1 MSNDVIEKI
10 LELATQDLRMR
21 LEEAFEAGGA
31 KMRRDLL
38 TALKRDDVAFDV
50 ALRGLSDSKVGQDK
64 FSDRAPLGTVR
75 PTIQRLIAR
84 YNHGISASEIIKHT
98 GFKVNSVR
106 STLATLRREG
116 LAERHGDLWVQP
128 SGTPDALEPERRE
141 ALQPSERSNFP
152 KERDAVPV
160 ATSIWPARGGE
171 SGDALSHGRNPQTD
185 LRAR

>member
-1 MSNDVIEKI
+1 
-10 LELATQDLRMR
+10 
-21 LEEAFEAGGA
+21 
-31 KMRRDLL
+31 
-38 TALKRDDVAFDV
+38 LKRDDVAFDV
-50 ALRGLSDSKVGQDK
+50 ALRGLTDSKGGQDK

-128 SGTPDALEPERRE
+128 NGAPEAMTPERRE
-141 ALQPSERSNFP
+141 ALHSSDRIS
-152 KERDAVPV
+152 
-160 ATSIWPARGGE
+160 S
-171 SGDALSHGRNPQTD
+171 
-185 LRAR
+185 

>member
-50 ALRGLSDSKVGQDK
+50 ALRGLSNSKVGQDK

-84 YNHGISASEIIKHT
+84 YNHGNQR
-98 GFKVNSVR
+98 V
-106 STLATLRREG
+106 
-116 LAERHGDLWVQP
+116 
-128 SGTPDALEPERRE
+128 
-141 ALQPSERSNFP
+141 
-152 KERDAVPV
+152 
-160 ATSIWPARGGE
+160 
-171 SGDALSHGRNPQTD
+171 
-185 LRAR
+185 

>member
-10 LELATQDLRMR
+10 LALATQDFRMR

-38 TALKRDDVAFDV
+38 TALKRDDVAFDI
-50 ALRGLSDSKVGQDK
+50 ALRGLTDAKVAQEK

-75 PTIQRLIAR
+75 PTIQWLIAR

-106 STLATLRREG
+106 SALATLRREG
-116 LAERHGDLWVQP
+116 LAERHGGDLWVQP
-128 SGTPDALEPERRE
+128 NGAPDAMAPERRE
-141 ALQPSERSNFP
+141 ALQPSEHSSFP
-152 KERDAVPV
+152 KEH
-160 ATSIWPARGGE
+160 
-171 SGDALSHGRNPQTD
+171 DALLHAPK
-185 LRAR
+185 

>member
-1 MSNDVIEKI
+1 MSNDIIEKI
-10 LELATQDLRMR
+10 LTRATRDFRMR

-50 ALRGLSDSKVGQDK
+50 ALRGMSDSNVGQDK
-64 FSDRAPLGTVR
+64 FGERAPLGTVR

-84 YNHGISASEIIKHT
+84 YDHGISASEIIEQT

-116 LAERHGDLWVQP
+116 LAERHGDLWVH
-128 SGTPDALEPERRE
+128 SGGAPEPPKPERRE
-141 ALQPSERSNFP
+141 APHRPEQ
-152 KERDAVPV
+152 
-160 ATSIWPARGGE
+160 I
-171 SGDALSHGRNPQTD
+171 SG
-185 LRAR
+185 

>member
-38 TALKRDDVAFDV
+38 TALKRDDVSFDV
-50 ALRGLSDSKVGQDK
+50 ALRGLTDSKVGQDK
-64 FSDRAPLGTVR
+64 FGDRAPLGTVR

-128 SGTPDALEPERRE
+128 SGAPEAMAPERR
-141 ALQPSERSNFP
+141 
-152 KERDAVPV
+152 
-160 ATSIWPARGGE
+160 
-171 SGDALSHGRNPQTD
+171 DALHSSDQISR
-185 LRAR
+185 